1 MPAPPVHYAWRPL
14 EGLTDPAAL
23 ASPDMRAFTKVWQK
37 QRAQLAELG
46 VLDEF
51 QERLARQLSIETGVL
66 ERLYDLSRGLT
77 VMLVERGF
85 HASLIAHGDATM
97 DGDRL
102 VEILH
107 DHREGLAMVMDLIG
121 GTRGL
126 TVGWIKELHALLT
139 RHQTTAD
146 GVTQAGQRVQIPL
159 LRGAFKQRPNNPLR
173 ADGMVH
179 EYCPP
184 EHVLSEMD
192 RLVADCEALPAELPE
207 VRAAWLHHRFTQIH
221 PFQDGNGRVARAL
234 ASFEFIRAGLLPL
247 LVERDDRD
255 TRYFPALEAA
265 DHGDLQPLVTFFAD
279 CMSRVLLRASAA
291 AETLITSKRDLA
303 AVLRVGRKK
312 IQARSATQ
320 PAMADQNRLTALAS
334 VVRTQFQSLK
344 ESITADIPGVSATIE
359 QPAAGE
365 ESRYFRETLLLA
377 RRNGYGI
384 SSSAP
389 RTWIRL
395 RLETDRH
402 RTDIVALL
410 NSLSGSTTGVC
421 ALDAVIVLYQALGE
435 GDTPDAYFLD
445 IEPLLL
451 SGDETEPD
459 QYDRIAA
466 WFETM
471 KVHATAQWIQFL

>member
-1 MPAPPVHYAWRPL
+1 MPAPPVHYAWHPL
-14 EGLTDPAAL
+14 EGLADPAAL

-51 QERLARQLSIETGVL
+51 QERLARQWSIETGVL

-126 TVGWIKELHALLT
+126 TVGWVKELHALLT

-192 RLVADCEALPAELPE
+192 RLVAEYEALPAEFPE

-291 AETLITSKRDLA
+291 AETLIASKRDLE
-303 AVLRVGRKK
+303 AVIQVARKK
-312 IQARSATQ
+312 IQARASQSSTT
-320 PAMADQNRLTALAS
+320 RLTALAAMVRERVDTLAAELAAKLPEIRTS
-334 VVRTQFQSLK
+334 VDTPAN
-344 ESITADIPGVSATIE
+344 ES
-359 QPAAGE
+359 
-365 ESRYFRETLLLA
+365 ESRLFHNEVLQLA

-384 SSSAP
+384 NMSMP
-389 RTWIRL
+389 RTWARL
-395 RLETDRH
+395 RLRTDSG
-402 RTDIVALL
+402 RTDIVTALHG
-410 NSLSGSTTGVC
+410 LSGATAGVW
-421 ALDAVIVLYQALGE
+421 ALDVILIHQAYGQDF
-435 GDTPDAYFLD
+435 DTYFLD
-445 IEPLLL
+445 VEPLLL
-451 SGDETEPD
+451 SANEHEGDQRT
-459 QYDRIAA
+459 RIEA

-471 KVHATAQWIQFL
+471 RTHATAQWIQFL

>member
-1 MPAPPVHYAWRPL
+1 MPAPPVYYAWHPL
-14 EGLTDPAAL
+14 EGLADPAAL

-51 QERLARQLSIETGVL
+51 QERLARQWSIETGVL

-85 HASLIAHGDATM
+85 HASLVAHGDATL

-126 TVGWIKELHALLT
+126 TVGWIRELHALLT

-146 GVTQAGQRVQIPL
+146 GITQAGQRVQIPL
-159 LRGAFKQRPNNPLR
+159 LRGAFKLRPNNPLR
-173 ADGMVH
+173 ADRMVH

-184 EHVLSEMD
+184 EHVPSEMD
-192 RLVADCEALPAELPE
+192 RLVAGCEALPPEFPE

-291 AETLITSKRDLA
+291 AETLIASKRDLA

-312 IQARSATQ
+312 ILARTTAQSVATEH
-320 PAMADQNRLTALAS
+320 NRLEALAS
-334 VVRTQFQSLK
+334 EIHARFRSL
-344 ESITADIPGVSATIE
+344 EASIAADIPGVSATTE
-359 QPAAGE
+359 QFAAGRE
-365 ESRYFRETLLLA
+365 GLYLHETLLLA
-377 RRNGYGI
+377 RRNSYGI

-389 RTWIRL
+389 RTWVRL

-410 NSLSGSTTGVC
+410 NSLSGSMPGVC
-421 ALDAVIVLYQALGE
+421 ALDAIIVLYEALGE
-435 GDTPDAYFLD
+435 GDAPEHYFLD
-445 IEPLLL
+445 VEPLLL
-451 SGDETEPD
+451 SGDEVEAD
-459 QYDRIAA
+459 QMARIGD

-471 KVHATAQWIQFL
+471 KLQATAQWIQFL